1 MKYLSAIHPSD
12 VAATVEVTA
21 AHAPKLWRQ
30 LWREKSARRGLI
42 LIGLV
47 LLAALCAPLVAAL
60 LGHGETQQF
69 RDTALSDIGI
79 PIGPSLSFPLGADD
93 NGRDVLVRTLYGT
106 RISLMVAIPAT
117 TLAMIIGTA
126 IGLFSGFFAGTWDK
140 ISEQCIN
147 IVLSFPFIVTALSLL
162 TFNRNASGE
171 NRVDPMWVVILI
183 IAFFSWGYFARLT
196 RGLVLDI
203 KHQGFV
209 EAAQVMGTSRW
220 RILLREILPN
230 ILPTLAI
237 YWAVQLPANII
248 AEATLSF
255 LGVGIPAPHASL
267 GNMIADVQR
276 SAMYQAQPWFLVGPA
291 LALFI
296 SVLGFNSLS
305 SGLRNVLDPHFQQR

>member
-1 MKYLSAIHPSD
+1 MKHLTAIPLGE
-12 VAATVEVTA
+12 VAAARSETFW
-21 AHAPKLWRQ
+21 HQ
-30 LWREKSARRGLI
+30 LWRERSARRGVV

-47 LLAALCAPLVAAL
+47 IVAALCAPLVAAL

-69 RDTALSDIGI
+69 RDTALSEIGI
-79 PIGPSLSFPLGADD
+79 PVGPSLAFPLGADD
-93 NGRDVLVRTLYGT
+93 NGRDVLVRTLYGA
-106 RISLMVAIPAT
+106 RVSLMVAIPAT
-117 TLAMIIGTA
+117 TLAMLIGTT
-126 IGLFSGFFAGTWDK
+126 IGLFSGFFAGKWDK

-162 TFNRNASGE
+162 TFNRNTSGDT
-171 NRVDPMWVVILI
+171 RVDPMWVVILI

-196 RGLVLDI
+196 RGLVLGI

-209 EAAQVMGTSRW
+209 EAAQVMGTSKL
-220 RILLREILPN
+220 RIIVREILPN
-230 ILPTLAI
+230 VIPTLVV

-267 GNMIADVQR
+267 GNMISDVQR
-276 SAMYQAQPWFLVGPA
+276 SAMYQVQPWFLIGPA

-305 SGLRNVLDPHFQQR
+305 SGLRNVLDPHLRQR